1 MIITLGGYI
10 WCAAAGLF
18 SALATVMLKI
28 SSNHS
33 EPGMAVKLCWLA
45 GAMTSYVAGFGAYR
59 LALAKTDITVA
70 YPMMTIVTMTLIAF
84 AGRLIFGEALS
95 VSKAIGIVLLCISC
109 VLLTK

>member
-18 SALATVMLKI
+18 SALATVMLKM
-28 SSNHS
+28 SSSHS
-33 EPGMAVKLCWLA
+33 EPGMAIKLYWLA

-95 VSKAIGIVLLCISC
+95 VSKVIGIMLLGISC